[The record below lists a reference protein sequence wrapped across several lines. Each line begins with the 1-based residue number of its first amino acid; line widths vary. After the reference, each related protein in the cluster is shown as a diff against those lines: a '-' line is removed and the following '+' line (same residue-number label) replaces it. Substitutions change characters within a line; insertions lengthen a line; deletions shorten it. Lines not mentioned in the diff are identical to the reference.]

1 MRNATPLVLVIILAI
16 TAIILSL
23 TGKDSPSATPNSA
36 AAVQVEPTPWP
47 SEASDIPADPK
58 AIFGNLP
65 NGFRYMILPN
75 DEPPN
80 RLSVRLH
87 IDAGSLMEDD
97 DQRGLAHF
105 LEHMVFNGTSNFKD
119 ANALIKEM
127 RGRGIGFGAHVN
139 AYTSF
144 DETVYMLDLPD
155 IKDTTLDLC
164 FNVMRDFGDGALL
177 SPEEIDAERGVIL
190 SEKNS
195 RDSVDFRIMEEQ
207 FNTLL
212 PGSLIPARFPIG
224 IEEVIET
231 APRQRFVDFYSSY
244 YIPSR
249 MTFVVVGNVDT
260 EAMVK
265 KITETFGSMTNPAE
279 PGGEPDLGEV
289 KFPEGIEP
297 SVFTDPE
304 LSSTE
309 ISVNLVRPYE
319 QKPDT
324 RETRTAKFPIEIAHS
339 IIGRRF
345 DRLAKQE
352 GSAIREGS
360 ASKFQFVNALEFGSV
375 SVTAA
380 EDRWQEAVPLL
391 EQEFRRALEHG
402 FTEAELSEAKANLLN
417 AYEEAV
423 KRKDTRKSDSLATAI
438 AGAVND
444 GTVFSTPETSLEI
457 ASAALEGITPE
468 MVHIAFTEFWQA
480 PGYHLVLSTK
490 DAQEEAAATL
500 AALYEESSAVAVEPP
515 AAREIQPFGYT
526 DFGTPGEV
534 ATTVEVP
541 DLGVTQITLTNNI
554 RINLKPTDFEKNRI
568 GVVAR
573 IGDGKLTQP
582 KDKPLFDLFAQS
594 MFDGGGLGKH
604 SNDELSEILAGRNV
618 SASLNIAEDC
628 FMLSG
633 ATTPDD
639 QLLQLQ
645 LMVASMTD
653 PGYLPEALWQFQ
665 KSIPDI
671 YQSLKHTAS
680 GPMKEMDAWLH
691 GGDFRFTIPTQSEL
705 SAYTIADVE
714 QWLTPQLEN
723 GYLELTIVGDFDK
736 EKIIADILA
745 TFGTLPERDLEPAS
759 ETINSR
765 NVDFPSAPA
774 EKSYPYE
781 SKIETAIAT
790 AIWPTDGI
798 RGNLEL
804 FRRLNVLADIYGD
817 RLRVEIRE
825 KLGAS
830 YSPNA
835 GASGEDALEDYG
847 YLLGQAVGKPDD
859 IPLLLDTMQNIAD
872 ELSENGA
879 TQDELDGAL
888 APILSSLEKS
898 LRENSYWL
906 GTVLP
911 KSQAEPF
918 RLDLARHRDED
929 YQSIN
934 LEEINALAKKYFPK
948 ENLLR
953 ISVIPTAK

>member
-1 MRNATPLVLVIILAI
+1 MRNATPLVLVLILAI

-23 TGKDSPSATPNSA
+23 TGKDSPDTATQVSSEK
-36 AAVQVEPTPWP
+36 VEPTPWP
-47 SEASDIPADPK
+47 SETSDIPADPK
-58 AIFGNLP
+58 AVFGNLP

-75 DEPPN
+75 EEPPN

-87 IDAGSLMEDD
+87 INAGSLMEED

-127 RGRGIGFGAHVN
+127 RARGIGFGAHVN

-155 IKDTTLDLC
+155 IKETTLELC
-164 FNVMRDFGDGALL
+164 FGVMRDFGDGALL
-177 SPEEIDAERGVIL
+177 STEEIDAERGVIL

-212 PGSLIPARFPIG
+212 PGSLVPARFPIG
-224 IEEVIET
+224 TEEVIES
-231 APRQRFVDFYSSY
+231 APRERFVDFYDSY

-249 MTFVVVGNVDT
+249 MTFVVVGNVDIADM
-260 EAMVK
+260 EKRIA
-265 KITETFGSMTNPAE
+265 ETFGSMTNPAE
-279 PGGEPDLGEV
+279 PGTDPDLGEV
-289 KFPEGIEP
+289 KLPEGLEP
-297 SVFTDPE
+297 KVFTDAE

-309 ISVNLVRPYE
+309 ISLNLVRPYE
-319 QKPDT
+319 PKTDT
-324 RETRTAKFPIEIAHS
+324 RENRAAKFPISIAHS

-352 GSAIREGS
+352 GSAIRDGS

-380 EDRWQEAVPLL
+380 EDRWQEAIPML

-402 FTEAELSEAKANLLN
+402 FTEAELSEAKANLIN

-423 KRKDTRKSDSLATAI
+423 KRQDTRKSDALATAI
-438 AGAVND
+438 ARSVND
-444 GTVFSTPETSLEI
+444 NSVFSTPETSLEI
-457 ASAALEGITPE
+457 ASAALDGITPE
-468 MVHIAFTEFWQA
+468 MVHTAFTEFWQA

-490 DAQEEAAATL
+490 EAPDDAATVL
-500 AALYEESSAVAVEPP
+500 SSLYEKSSTVAVDPP
-515 AAREIQPFGYT
+515 AAREIEPFGYT
-526 DFGTPGEV
+526 NFGTPGNILIEEII
-534 ATTVEVP
+534 T
-541 DLGVTQITLTNNI
+541 DLGVTQFTLSNNI
-554 RINLKPTDFEKNRI
+554 RVNLKPTDFEKNRI

-582 KDKPLFDLFAQS
+582 QGKPLLDAFAKTI
-594 MFDGGGLGKH
+594 FDGGGLGKH

-618 SASLNIAEDC
+618 SASLSIGDDA

-633 ATTPDD
+633 STTPDD

-645 LMVASMTD
+645 LMVASITD

-665 KSIPDI
+665 KSIPDL

-680 GPMKEMDAWLH
+680 GPMKEMEAWLH
-691 GGDFRFTIPTQSEL
+691 GGDFRYTIPSQSEL

-714 QWLTPQLEN
+714 QWLTPELEN
-723 GYLELTIVGDFDK
+723 GYLELTVVGDFDQDK
-736 EKIIADILA
+736 LLGDILA
-745 TFGTLPERDLEPAS
+745 TFGTLPERALAPS
-759 ETINSR
+759 TETLNSR
-765 NVDFPSAPA
+765 FVAVPEAPA

-798 RGNLEL
+798 RGNIQQ

-835 GASGEDALEDYG
+835 GASGNDALEDFG
-847 YLLGQAVGKPDD
+847 YLVGQAIGKPKD
-859 IPLLLDTMQNIAD
+859 IPLLLDTMQDIAAGLA
-872 ELSENGA
+872 EEGA

-888 APILSSLEKS
+888 APILSSLEKT

-906 GTVLP
+906 GTVLSR
-911 KSQAEPF
+911 SQAEPY
-918 RLDLARHRDED
+918 RLDLARQRDED
-929 YQSIN
+929 YQSIG

-953 ISVIPTAK
+953 ISVIPEQ

>member
-1 MRNATPLVLVIILAI
+1 MRNATPLILVLILAI
-16 TAIILSL
+16 TAIILSI
-23 TGKDSPSATPNSA
+23 TGKDSPDTSKQVSSEK
-36 AAVQVEPTPWP
+36 VEPTPWP
-47 SEASDIPADPK
+47 TETSDIPADPK
-58 AIFGNLP
+58 AVFGNLP

-75 DEPPN
+75 EEPPN

-87 IDAGSLMEDD
+87 IDAGSLMEED

-127 RGRGIGFGAHVN
+127 RARGIGFGAHVN

-155 IKDTTLDLC
+155 IKESTLELC
-164 FNVMRDFGDGALL
+164 FGVMRDFGDGALL
-177 SPEEIDAERGVIL
+177 TSEEIDAERGVIL

-212 PGSLIPARFPIG
+212 PGSLVPARFPIG
-224 IEEVIET
+224 TEEVIKA
-231 APRQRFVDFYSSY
+231 APRERFVDFYESY

-249 MTFVVVGNVDT
+249 MTFVVVGNVDVADM
-260 EAMVK
+260 EK
-265 KITETFGSMTNPAE
+265 RINETFGTMTNPKE
-279 PGGEPDLGEV
+279 PGADPDLGEV
-289 KFPEGIEP
+289 KLPEGLEP
-297 SVFTDPE
+297 NVFTDAE

-309 ISVNLVRPYE
+309 ISLNLVRPYE
-319 QKPDT
+319 QKADT
-324 RETRTAKFPIEIAHS
+324 RENRASKFPISIAHS
-339 IIGRRF
+339 IISRRF

-352 GSAIREGS
+352 GSAIRDGS

-380 EDRWQEAVPLL
+380 EDRWQEAIPML

-423 KRKDTRKSDSLATAI
+423 KRQDTRKSDALATAI
-438 AGAVND
+438 ARSIND
-444 GTVFSTPETSLEI
+444 NSVFSTPETGLEI
-457 ASAALEGITPE
+457 ASAALDEITPE
-468 MVHIAFTEFWQA
+468 MVHNAFTEFWQA
-480 PGYHLVLSTK
+480 SGYHLVLSTK
-490 DAQEEAAATL
+490 EAPDNAATIL
-500 AALYEESSAVAVEPP
+500 SSLYEKSSTVAVEPP
-515 AAREIQPFGYT
+515 AAREIEPFGYT
-526 DFGTPGEV
+526 DLGTPGEI
-534 ATTVEVP
+534 ATTTEIA
-541 DLGVTQITLTNNI
+541 DLGITQITLSNNI

-568 GVVAR
+568 GVVSR

-582 KDKPLFDLFAQS
+582 QGKPLLDAFAKTI
-594 MFDGGGLGKH
+594 FDGGGLGKH

-618 SASLNIAEDC
+618 SASLSIGDDA

-645 LMVASMTD
+645 LMVASITD
-653 PGYLPEALWQFQ
+653 PGYRPEALWQFQ
-665 KSIPDI
+665 KSIPDL

-691 GGDFRFTIPTQSEL
+691 GGDFRYTIPSQTEL

-714 QWLTPQLEN
+714 QWLTPELEN
-723 GYLELTIVGDFDK
+723 GYLELTVVGDFDK
-736 EKIIADILA
+736 EKLLTDILA
-745 TFGTLPERDLEPAS
+745 TFGTLPERAVAPS
-759 ETINSR
+759 TETLNSR
-765 NVDFPSAPA
+765 TVEFPEAPA

-798 RGNLEL
+798 RGNIEQ

-835 GASGEDALEDYG
+835 GASGNDALEDFG
-847 YLLGQAVGKPDD
+847 YLVGQAIGKPKD

-872 ELSENGA
+872 ELANEGA
-879 TQDELDGAL
+879 TQEELDGAL
-888 APILSSLEKS
+888 APILSSLEKT

-911 KSQAEPF
+911 RSQAEPF
-918 RLDLARHRDED
+918 RLDLARQRDED
-929 YQSIN
+929 YQSIG
-934 LEEINALAKKYFPK
+934 LEEINALAKKYFHK

-953 ISVIPTAK
+953 VSVIPQQ

>member
-1 MRNATPLVLVIILAI
+1 MRNATPLVLVLILAI
-16 TAIILSL
+16 TAIILSF
-23 TGKDSPSATPNSA
+23 TGKDAPAPSSPA
-36 AAVQVEPTPWP
+36 ASPVIDPTPWP
-47 SEASDIPADPK
+47 SESSDIPADTK
-58 AIFGNLP
+58 AVFGNLS

-75 DEPPN
+75 EEPPN

-87 IDAGSLMEDD
+87 INAGSLMEDD

-127 RGRGIGFGAHVN
+127 RGRGIAFGAHVN

-155 IKDTTLDLC
+155 IKESTLELC
-164 FNVMRDFGDGALL
+164 FEVMRDFGDGALL
-177 SPEEIDAERGVIL
+177 STEEIDAERGVIL

-224 IEEVIET
+224 TEEIIKT
-231 APRQRFVDFYSSY
+231 APRERFLDFYSKY

-260 EAMVK
+260 AAMEK
-265 KITETFGSMTNPAE
+265 RIKETFGDMTNPAE
-279 PGGEPDLGEV
+279 PGRDPDIGEV
-289 KFPEGIEP
+289 KLPEGIEAN
-297 SVFTDPE
+297 VFTDPE
-304 LSSTE
+304 LSSTD
-309 ISVNLVRPYE
+309 ISLNLVRPYKP
-319 QKPDT
+319 KPDT
-324 RETRTAKFPIEIAHS
+324 RENRASKFPISIAHS

-345 DRLAKQE
+345 ERLAKQE
-352 GSAIREGS
+352 ASAIRKGS
-360 ASKFQFVNALEFGSV
+360 ASKFEFVNALEFGAV

-380 EDRWQEAVPLL
+380 EDRWQEAIPML

-402 FTEAELSEAKANLLN
+402 FTDAEISEAKANLLN

-423 KRKDTRKSDSLATAI
+423 KRKDTRKSDALATAI
-438 AGAVND
+438 ARSVND
-444 GTVFSTPETSLEI
+444 NSVFSTPETSLEI
-457 ASAALEGITPE
+457 ASAALDGITPE
-468 MVHIAFTEFWQA
+468 MVHSTFSEFWQA

-490 DAQEEAAATL
+490 EAPEEAANIL
-500 AALYEESSAVAVEPP
+500 SSLYAESSAIPVEPP
-515 AAREIQPFGYT
+515 TARVIEPFGYT

-534 ATTVEVP
+534 AKTTEIT
-541 DLGVTQITLTNNI
+541 DLDVTQITLTNNI
-554 RINLKPTDFEKNRI
+554 RINLKATDFEKNRI
-568 GVVAR
+568 GIVAR

-582 KDKPLFDLFAQS
+582 QGMPLLDSFANTI
-594 MFDGGGLGKH
+594 FNGGGLGKH

-618 SASLNIAEDC
+618 STTLSISEDTS
-628 FMLSG
+628 MLSG

-645 LMVASMTD
+645 LMLASITD
-653 PGYLPEALWQFQ
+653 PGYRPEALWQFQ
-665 KSIPDI
+665 KSIPDL

-691 GGDFRFTIPTQSEL
+691 GGDFRYTIPSQSML
-705 SAYTIADVE
+705 SNYTIADVE
-714 QWLTPQLEN
+714 QWLTPQLESA
-723 GYLELTIVGDFDK
+723 YIELTVVGDFDK
-736 EKIIADILA
+736 EKILADILT
-745 TFGTLPERDLEPAS
+745 TFGTLPARDPEPAA
-759 ETINSR
+759 ETLNPR
-765 NVDFPSAPA
+765 TVDFPAPPA
-774 EKSYPYE
+774 AKLYPYE

-798 RGNLEL
+798 RGNLQQ
-804 FRRLNVLADIYGD
+804 FRRLNVLSDIFGD

-835 GASGEDALEDYG
+835 GATGSDALEDYG
-847 YLLGQAVGKPDD
+847 YLIGQAIGKPGD
-859 IPLLLDTMQNIAD
+859 IPLLLDTMQNIAAGLA
-872 ELSENGA
+872 EKGA
-879 TQDELDGAL
+879 TQDEFDGAL
-888 APILSSLEKS
+888 APILSSLEKT

-911 KSQAEPF
+911 RSQAEPF
-918 RLDLARHRDED
+918 RLDLARQRDAD
-929 YQSIN
+929 YKSIG
-934 LEEINALAKKYFPK
+934 LEEINFLAKKYFPK
-948 ENLLR
+948 ENLHR
-953 ISVIPTAK
+953 ISIIPTSK